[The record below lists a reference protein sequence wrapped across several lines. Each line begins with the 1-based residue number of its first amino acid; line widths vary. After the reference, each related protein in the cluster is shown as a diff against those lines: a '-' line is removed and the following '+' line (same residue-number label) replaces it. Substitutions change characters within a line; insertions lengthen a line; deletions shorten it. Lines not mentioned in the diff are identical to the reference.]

1 MSKMCV
7 RQQMEMERIFLPSRH
22 FVRISGM
29 RRGRQF
35 LNRNVVLSWHTPWYS
50 SSMQK
55 GRLRM
60 VYDGESLVNDATR
73 LVAYRFAV
81 AAVVSGTFSLWQA
94 GV

>member
-1 MSKMCV
+1 MSKMCA
-7 RQQMEMERIFLPSRH
+7 RQQVEVERILLPSRH
-22 FVRISGM
+22 FVRIADM
-29 RRGRQF
+29 RRGRQL
-35 LNRNVVLSWHTPWYS
+35 LNRNVVLSWHAPWYS

-60 VYDGESLVNDATR
+60 VYDGESLVNDATG

-94 GV
+94 